1 MALRA
6 GLGGV
11 SGLQNQPTAQG
22 IGGSLKLDASQK
34 LYFTQTFGG
43 VGNRKIFT
51 WSCWLKLLQQS
62 TIDPQIFGTF
72 TDSNNRA
79 GIYFDDS
86 DGNTFGIYSRIDG
99 TTNTVVETTR
109 VFRDYSGGWTH
120 FMIAVDTTLDT
131 STDRVKIYINGEQQ
145 TDLSQTSYPSQH
157 YSYDLNISSTT
168 HYFNRYGDAE
178 YYVDCF
184 ASQFNFVDGQ
194 ALGPESF
201 GFTDPLTNTWKPK
214 KFIPTKVNDGRTW
227 SSGISNADSSYPGTN
242 LFDGNLGTYTEG
254 TNGGGDV
261 TFSGSIT
268 GSTIEFYGNK
278 QGSSTLSVNG
288 VDKTSLV
295 PASVGWFTITGVT
308 NITALAFNR
317 GASGNYVDLYAIRVD
332 GVILL
337 DADTSN
343 FGRNGCY
350 LPFDGSALIGQ
361 DQSRRGNDWTPIN
374 FGGSVALDSSIV
386 SGARPLLNT
395 VQGGSQ
401 ADLGVFGSKENVGYA
416 VTVYDDGGGNKY
428 YIDGVK
434 QATLTGLLRG
444 ATYTFDT
451 SDSTVATHPFVFGST
466 ANGNN
471 FARGANYGSVSAGTA
486 GAATTITIP
495 YDAPETL
502 YYHCSSHSG
511 MGGSI
516 VGIHTDETKADQYA
530 SNCVLALPLVSAI
543 SDVSASVA
551 CTSTTK
557 TMSSGNAT
565 VAGEQSNFYANSY
578 NLTGSSSYI
587 NTSAGTD
594 FAYGTVDFTVEAWI
608 FSTNTSNNTIYT
620 QVVSGTNY
628 FVIVYNSNNT
638 VSFLSSG
645 GNLTT
650 TNTLAR
656 DKWHH
661 VAVVRKSG
669 TVSIYLN
676 GQKAV
681 SGSITYDFSNTSY
694 NPTVGTYTH
703 SVNTEN
709 LTGYI
714 QDFRIYK
721 GAAKYDGDFVVPS
734 TTPDIVPVS
743 PTGVSGGSKLAK
755 ITNGGTSFAGTA
767 TSKLTL
773 ADSTDFTFGSNDFA
787 IEFWYYTQTLDGTY
801 NIFFDCMG
809 SNRSGIQLAI
819 ETDGDY
825 RIEVGDGSN
834 NWIWQLTDKDAKA
847 GKWTHFALTRE
858 SNKIRFFEDGKFI
871 AQQTSSTAVGDP
883 RSPAIGG
890 YASDDSTNYGF
901 EGIISNFRIVNGS
914 AVYTTD
920 FTPSRSPLT
929 NITNT
934 KLLCCQSPTVVTEG
948 AVKPGDI
955 TAVGDTAASTFNPF
969 NTDVRT
975 VRGQE
980 SDYMTISPLSIG
992 TNSVTISDGNFHFNS
1007 GGTNQ
1012 AKRGSI
1018 TFPSTGKWFWEMT
1031 MEDGGSGVWL
1041 LGVSGADNQNGAGRL
1056 CYVSDARKLDESN
1069 SFAGYGRG
1077 YTVGDVIGVAL
1088 DLDEDTLAFYKN
1100 GVFLGTA
1107 FTTVSTRL
1115 PNGISAYFQG
1125 EYSGRSFYLNS
1136 GQKPFKFPP
1145 PAGFQPPNTANT
1157 RPEDVISRP
1166 NQYVDAVAYTS
1177 NNGTAYEV
1185 TGLNF
1190 SPDLILTKNRD
1201 NSSGDWNLQDTVC
1214 GITSVLTPN
1223 YNYEASTQTDNI
1235 NSVTANGFT
1244 VGTGSRF
1251 NSGTQKIISWVW
1263 KAGGPKFGG
1272 QTKEQFW
1279 KDGKQYSSAAAVG
1292 LTGGTIT
1299 PTACS
1304 IGSRQSFNII
1314 RYTGNATS
1322 GATLPHGLGKVPTLI
1337 IAKRTGGGT
1346 SDWLVGHKSIATNW
1360 GGVLYLNQGQGE
1372 YDQSEPFNDTA
1383 PTSTLI
1389 TMSDSSSNN
1398 GSGGR
1403 YVMYLWADTPGLF
1416 KTGKYVNNANDDG
1429 PYMECGF
1436 KPALVLLKCLVSGST
1451 SWRLADIRRDPINDG
1466 VGTNWLKTNSG
1477 NGDADERPIDFLST
1491 GFKIRKTAGGDI
1503 NQSSSAGSIN
1513 YIFAAWA
1520 EAPSIDL
1527 LGGGANAR

>member
-1 MALRA
+1 M
-6 GLGGV
+6 
-11 SGLQNQPTAQG
+11 
-22 IGGSLKLDASQK
+22 
-34 LYFTQTFGG
+34 
-43 VGNRKIFT
+43 
-51 WSCWLKLLQQS
+51 
-62 TIDPQIFGTF
+62 
-72 TDSNNRA
+72 
-79 GIYFDDS
+79 
-86 DGNTFGIYSRIDG
+86 
-99 TTNTVVETTR
+99 
-109 VFRDYSGGWTH
+109 
-120 FMIAVDTTLDT
+120 
-131 STDRVKIYINGEQQ
+131 
-145 TDLSQTSYPSQH
+145 
-157 YSYDLNISSTT
+157 
-168 HYFNRYGDAE
+168 
-178 YYVDCF
+178 
-184 ASQFNFVDGQ
+184 
-194 ALGPESF
+194 
-201 GFTDPLTNTWKPK
+201 
-214 KFIPTKVNDGRTW
+214 
-227 SSGISNADSSYPGTN
+227 
-242 LFDGNLGTYTEG
+242 GTYTEG

-374 FGGSVALDSSIV
+374 FGGSVALDSPIV

-434 QATLTGLLRG
+434 QATLTGLIRG

-471 FARGANYGSVSAGTA
+471 FARGANYGSVSAGSA

-620 QVVSGTNY
+620 QVESGTNY

-681 SGSITYDFSNTSY
+681 SGSITYDYSNTTY

-955 TAVGDTAASTFNPF
+955 TAAGDAAASTFNPF

-992 TNSVTISDGNFHFNS
+992 TNSVTISDGNFHFSS

-1041 LGVSGADNQNGAGRL
+1041 LGVSNAGNQNGAGRL

-1069 SFAGYGRG
+1069 SFSGYGRG
-1077 YTVGDVIGVAL
+1077 YSVGDVIGVAL

-1107 FTTVSTRL
+1107 FTAVSNRITG
-1115 PNGISAYFQG
+1115 GISAYFQG

-1157 RPEDVISRP
+1157 RPVDVISRP
-1166 NQYVDAVAYTS
+1166 DQYVGIVTYMGAG
-1177 NNGTAYEV
+1177 GTKNV
-1185 TGLNF
+1185 DGLKF
-1190 SPDLILTKNRD
+1190 SPDMVWVKALDSNFAPMLGDSVRGFSETTMLSPSSNAEEDRSTDPTDGSERGYISAKNIRGF
-1201 NSSGDWNLQDTVC
+1201 NV
-1214 GITSVLTPN
+1214 
-1223 YNYEASTQTDNI
+1223 TD
-1235 NSVTANGFT
+1235 
-1244 VGTGSRF
+1244 GTGTSQV
-1251 NSGTQKIISWVW
+1251 NGSGEDYVAWCW
-1263 KAGGPKFGG
+1263 KAGGNSGNFNVDYVG
-1272 QTKEQFW
+1272 
-1279 KDGKQYSSAAAVG
+1279 YSTAGDAAMSIADQNT
-1292 LTGGTIT
+1292 TGYNTDQNWG
-1299 PTACS
+1299 
-1304 IGSRQSFNII
+1304 
-1314 RYTGNATS
+1314 S
-1322 GATLPHGLGKVPTLI
+1322 GATGEINPGGGALESGCFNGSFSDSINSYWGDASKAITYTFNNLPFKKIRFYAVANNVSNSYVKFNEVAQTQARIGYGSLKFGWFEAKDVPSPLNKIQVFTDGSSDFISLYAVEVDGKILVNSSGVTPPNLPSIPATGASVGTKQGFSIVTYTGTGSAGTIPHRLTQDPEFVIFKQRNNQDDWRVFHKDLDSDEAQDYYLILQSTNGKSADQNQSFMNRVPPTGPVIHLGTDSAINGSSTTMVAYSWHSVPGLQKFGTFAGNSDADGTFVELGFRPALLWVKRTDSTGNWVILT
-1337 IAKRTGGGT
+1337 AKR
-1346 SDWLVGHKSIATNW
+1346 S
-1360 GGVLYLNQGQGE
+1360 
-1372 YDQSEPFNDTA
+1372 PFNPVLKSLYA
-1383 PTSTLI
+1383 
-1389 TMSDSSSNN
+1389 DSSDDEYTP
-1398 GSGGR
+1398 GQQ
-1403 YVMYLWADTPGLF
+1403 WAD
-1416 KTGKYVNNANDDG
+1416 
-1429 PYMECGF
+1429 
-1436 KPALVLLKCLVSGST
+1436 LLS
-1451 SWRLADIRRDPINDG
+1451 N
-1466 VGTNWLKTNSG
+1466 
-1477 NGDADERPIDFLST
+1477 
-1491 GFKIRKTAGGDI
+1491 GFKIRATYGEVNVGT
-1503 NQSSSAGSIN
+1503 
-1513 YIFAAWA
+1513 YVYCAWA

-1527 LGGGANAR
+1527 YGGGANAR